1 MHFTDKLPLKLDTDA
16 SQYGV
21 GAVILHVNLLEKNTL
36 LPMHAHVDEEQM
48 QLRTNWK
55 ESV

>member
-21 GAVILHVNLLEKNTL
+21 GAVILHVNLLEKNAL